1 MIWIVLI
8 ILAVIGFALKKSD
21 LSRWEKFMVV
31 LGVAGALIT
40 FAYWGGHISF

>member
-8 ILAVIGFALKKSD
+8 ILGVIGFALHRSD